1 MKLLLPLLLA
11 ALLLGGCAYATYST
25 DVQPIGGDTYSVGAT
40 AGQYV
45 GGSAGARAEALKKAN
60 GYCAA
65 RDLQMKAIAIEPA
78 GIRTNVTFMC
88 LQPGDLRLAAPMPGT
103 TYNVNVNAGR

>member
-1 MKLLLPLLLA
+1 MRAILLT

-45 GGSAGARAEALKKAN
+45 GGSAGARAAALQKAN
-60 GYCAA
+60 AYCGA
-65 RDLQMKAIAIEPA
+65 RDLQMKAVAIEPA
-78 GIRTNVTFMC
+78 GIRTNVTFLC
-88 LQPGDLRLAAPMPGT
+88 LQPGDPRLAAPLPGQ